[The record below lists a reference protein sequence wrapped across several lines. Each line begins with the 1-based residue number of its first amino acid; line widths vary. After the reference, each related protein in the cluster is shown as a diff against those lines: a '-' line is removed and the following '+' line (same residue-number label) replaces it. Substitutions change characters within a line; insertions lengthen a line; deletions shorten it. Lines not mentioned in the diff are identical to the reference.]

1 MNTLVV
7 EISPEVYE
15 TLSIQARVHGKTTPE
30 YSRYLLETAIRRT
43 AENLSSEQAT
53 TDVVRDTDVAYA
65 VVSSVPTE
73 TLPVSRR
80 KTAREILEEAGMV
93 RLLGDELTSLI
104 GDDIPSLEEII
115 DALSVAGGPSLT
127 EILDEQRGPK
137 TWRIS
142 S

>member
-1 MNTLVV
+1 MNRLIV
-7 EISPEVYE
+7 EISPEVNE
-15 TLSIQARVHGKTTPE
+15 ALVIQAKESGKTTNE
-30 YSRYLLETAIRRT
+30 YACELIETGVRRT
-43 AENLSSEQAT
+43 AKNLSSKQRA
-53 TDVVRDTDVAYA
+53 TDVVKDVDVAYT

-73 TLPVSRR
+73 TLPASRR

-104 GDDIPSLEEII
+104 GDDIPSLDEVIN
-115 DALSVAGGPSLT
+115 ALSAAGGPSLT